1 MSKRITV
8 KTNITDVN
16 YASTALQQAGW
27 GFVVNGN
34 VVQITS
40 GPCRNANIDLRTG
53 DVSGDTDW
61 KHTSASLGQLRQG
74 YAEVKFRAE
83 AFKEGVQINQRIVEK
98 NGDVR
103 LKCRM
108 VASA

>member
-16 YASTALQQAGW
+16 FASTALRDAGW
-27 GFVVNGN
+27 SFVVNGN
-34 VVQITS
+34 NLQITS
-40 GPCRNANIDLRTG
+40 GPCKNANIDLVTG
-53 DVSGDTDW
+53 EVSGDTDW
-61 KHTSASLGQLRQG
+61 RHTSASLGQLRQG

-83 AFKEGVQINQRIVEK
+83 AFKEGVTINQRLVEK
-98 NGDVR
+98 DGTVR